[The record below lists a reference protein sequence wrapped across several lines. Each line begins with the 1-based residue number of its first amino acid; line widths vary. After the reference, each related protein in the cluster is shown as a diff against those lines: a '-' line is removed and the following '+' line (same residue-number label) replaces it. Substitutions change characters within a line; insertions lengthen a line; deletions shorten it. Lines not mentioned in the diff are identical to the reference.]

1 MVSKDIDINQNEFHR
16 QFEAH
21 LNQQLITLEYAD
33 NDRNMF
39 LTKVT
44 YDKEK
49 HDEERILL
57 FIKAVLD
64 YLKEK
69 EVTVVP
75 TSPLVKKF
83 IKRNKLKYKKMLPIG
98 MAI

>member
-33 NDRNMF
+33 NDRNIF

>member
-1 MVSKDIDINQNEFHR
+1 METENSGIKQNEFHR
-16 QFEAH
+16 QFESIVKGA
-21 LNQQLITLEYAD
+21 LIVLEYAD

-44 YDKEK
+44 FDKEK
-49 HDEERILL
+49 HDEDTILL

-69 EVTVVP
+69 EITIVP